1 MELITPNVKGVP
13 YDPAK
18 GVRIVD
24 PQQWKFYMCKG
35 LKPYDV
41 YPSRGIIVMVFD
53 RAESYPY
60 YKEYMDRY
68 KESDVNEKL

>member
-13 YDPAK
+13 YDPSK
-18 GVRIVD
+18 CCRIID
-24 PQQWKFYMCKG
+24 PNQYKYYLEQG

-41 YPSRGIIVMVFD
+41 YASRGVTVMVFG
-53 RAESYPY
+53 RTESYPY

-68 KESDVNEKL
+68 KESDTNEEL

>member
-13 YDPAK
+13 YNPK
-18 GVRIVD
+18 NGVRIID
-24 PQQWKFYMCKG
+24 PNQFRFYLDSG

-41 YPSRGIIVMVFD
+41 YSSRGVVVMVFD
-53 RAESYPY
+53 RTESYPF

-68 KESDVNEKL
+68 KESDDNEKL

>member
-13 YDPAK
+13 YNPKD
-18 GVRIVD
+18 GVRIID
-24 PQQWKFYMCKG
+24 PNQFRFYLDKG

-41 YPSRGIIVMVFD
+41 YSSRGVVVMVFD
-53 RAESYPY
+53 RTESYPF

-68 KESDVNEKL
+68 KESDKNA